1 MIHLRLTDPQIG
13 AIQCRDWSEEPAMR
27 RQLVNGTPLGGRL
40 AFFKFERE
48 LLAAEVNDASN
59 AEDEH
64 ATELRREGELV
75 CARLAARS
83 ARVLANLYGR
93 ILRA

>member
-13 AIQCRDWSEEPAMR
+13 AIQCRDWSEEPVMR
-27 RQLVNGTPLGGRL
+27 AQLIHDRDALHFLERDRDAL
-40 AFFKFERE
+40 ASEI
-48 LLAAEVNDASN
+48 NDASS

-64 ATELRREGELV
+64 AQQLRAEGHLE

-93 ILRA
+93 VLKI